1 MDKNVKHYPL
11 AQTVEMPQH
20 CAYVVRDL
28 PQATVEQRERALNAT
43 HWNEFSFP
51 SGLLTVDMLSDSGT
65 TAMTN
70 QQWATM
76 MLGDEAYGR
85 NTGYYVLLDTFRDI
99 FERGGEKNWKKSID
113 LVRTDCRDLEKMM
126 DELFLCEYEG
136 GLFNGGAAQMERP
149 NAFII
154 QQGRAAD
161 GPLVQSG
168 AVYPRPQPLPPQLGE
183 DLRCGDRL
191 VALHFDGEHKLREDA
206 YRRQGKGQPH
216 QQGIAPPEPAQKKG
230 HAGLF
235 RRHHGTQHLVPQ
247 RPGRAEHNAPLGA
260 EVEKPLRKGPG
271 HLQPDAPPQ
280 GVDHPLQHA
289 SAPPIPAPRP

>member
-1 MDKNVKHYPL
+1 MGHNAGGPGHNAAHLLLIVHFGRRHRLPHQHL
-11 AQTVEMPQH
+11 RPGAVEVDRHPGQ
-20 CAYVVRDL
+20 L
-28 PQATVEQRERALNAT
+28 GQA
-43 HWNEFSFP
+43 
-51 SGLLTVDMLSDSGT
+51 
-65 TAMTN
+65 
-70 QQWATM
+70 
-76 MLGDEAYGR
+76 
-85 NTGYYVLLDTFRDI
+85 
-99 FERGGEKNWKKSID
+99 
-113 LVRTDCRDLEKMM
+113 
-126 DELFLCEYEG
+126 
-136 GLFNGGAAQMERP
+136 
-149 NAFII
+149 

-206 YRRQGKGQPH
+206 YRRQGQGQPH

-247 RPGRAEHNAPLGA
+247 RPGRAASLPGDGEAQAGGLQPLHVPEHNAPLGA

-289 SAPPIPAPRP
+289 SAPPIPDPRP